1 MKPRRPS
8 PGYDV
13 DVPPGRRLTL
23 AIATCFLA
31 ASVGAGEAPPSKLPP
46 KTPRNGEPFVL
57 PDASPASEPLTAPAE
72 PAHEDWLP
80 GRAWVL
86 VLAGGASLAAAA
98 LFAHRS
104 RVHRMLELERVRT
117 RIATDLHDDIGA
129 GLSQVAIL
137 SELAQRRAKGAP
149 PEMLHALERIALVSR
164 ELVDSMSDIVWAVD
178 PHRDTMGDLV
188 HRMRRFASDVFTAR
202 DVAFTF
208 DVNPH
213 DNDVALPA
221 DLRRQVY
228 LVFKEAV
235 NNAA

>member
-57 PDASPASEPLTAPAE
+57 PDASPASEPLTAPAG

-98 LFAHRS
+98 LFAPRS

-117 RIATDLHDDIGA
+117 R
-129 GLSQVAIL
+129 
-137 SELAQRRAKGAP
+137 LA
-149 PEMLHALERIALVSR
+149 
-164 ELVDSMSDIVWAVD
+164 
-178 PHRDTMGDLV
+178 
-188 HRMRRFASDVFTAR
+188 
-202 DVAFTF
+202 
-208 DVNPH
+208 
-213 DNDVALPA
+213 A

-235 NNAA
+235 NNAARHSGCSRARVALARTPHPPRLQLTVEDDGIGFELDGPITGVGLGSLVTRARAMGGTLDLSSVEGGGTAVTLTVLLKPSR